1 MKKLKKMVMGIL
13 GIIIVVVLIT
23 VAVINQPQFGRNPR
37 GARLERI
44 MKSPQWKDGQ
54 FRNVHNTP
62 TMTGKRGM
70 MANLWDFLFGSHPN
84 RMPQQAI
91 PIEKH
96 DLKHL
101 NPNKNLI
108 VWFGH
113 SSYLLQLGGKRI
125 LVDPVFY
132 DAAPFSFASKP
143 FKGTDIFKPADMP
156 EIDYLVI
163 THNHY
168 DHLDYKTVKELMP
181 KVKQVICTLGIGED
195 FEYWGYP
202 AKKITELDWWE
213 KASFADGLTF
223 NSTPARHFSG
233 RRINDRGK
241 MLWGSF
247 VVQHDSTNIFL
258 GGDSGYDTHFKQIG
272 NKFGHINLAF
282 MENGQYNKDWKYIHT
297 LPGQMVQECH
307 DLGADK
313 VFSVHNSKFSLAYHA
328 WDEPLKNEEDMRKAG
343 IHVIKAKIGQIVEY

>member
-1 MKKLKKMVMGIL
+1 MKKLKKMMI
-13 GIIIVVVLIT
+13 GIISIIVAVVLI
-23 VAVINQPQFGRNPR
+23 VAIVINQPQFGRNPR

-54 FRNVHNTP
+54 FRNVHETP
-62 TMTGKRGM
+62 TMTGDKNM
-70 MANLWDFLFGSHPN
+70 IATLWDFLFGSHPN
-84 RMPQQAI
+84 RMPEQAI
-91 PIEKH
+91 PTEKH

-101 NPNKNLI
+101 DPHRNLI

-113 SSYLLQLGGKRI
+113 SSYLLQIGGRRI

-132 DAAPFSFASKP
+132 AAAPFDFASKA
-143 FKGTDIFKPADMP
+143 FKGTDIFKPEDMP

-168 DHLDYKTVKELMP
+168 DHLDYKTVKKLMP
-181 KVKQVICTLGIGED
+181 KVRHVICTLGIGED

-213 KASFADGLTF
+213 KTSFADGLTF
-223 NSTPARHFSG
+223 NGTPARHFSG
-233 RRINDRGK
+233 RSINDYGK

-247 VVQHDSTNIFL
+247 VVQYDSINIFL

-272 NKFGHINLAF
+272 DKFGHIDLAF

-297 LPGQMVQECH
+297 LPEQMVQECH
-307 DLGADK
+307 ELRAAK

-328 WDEPLKNEEDMRKAG
+328 WNEPLKDEKDMRMAG
-343 IHVIKAKIGQIVEY
+343 INVIKAKIGQIIEY